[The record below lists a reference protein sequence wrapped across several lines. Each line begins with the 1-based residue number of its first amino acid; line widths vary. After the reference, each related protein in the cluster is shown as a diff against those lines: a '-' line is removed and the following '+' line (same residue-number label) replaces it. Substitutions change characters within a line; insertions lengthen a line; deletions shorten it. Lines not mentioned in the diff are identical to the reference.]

1 MKKIIRM
8 TESDLTNLV
17 KRVIEEQTKPSSAPK
32 KVDYEGLQ
40 YFFMKMNQGG
50 TNNYQRWVLDPSN
63 PRKGGDNLVLT
74 GKEVIMPTSLVNKP
88 LVWSLLKQGKKE
100 PDAIFEFFKGNDGV
114 IYWNCI
120 SDRFALC
127 QTDDGETSP
136 CRNQTYQTLTSK
148 NAQAAV
154 NAFNSRVQI
163 KEVTQ

>member
-1 MKKIIRM
+1 MTKIIRM

-17 KRVIEEQTKPSSAPK
+17 KRVIEEQTKQSSAPK

-88 LVWSLLKQGKKE
+88 LELPVRGRGVVF
-100 PDAIFEFFKGNDGV
+100 IFSCN
-114 IYWNCI
+114 
-120 SDRFALC
+120 
-127 QTDDGETSP
+127 
-136 CRNQTYQTLTSK
+136 
-148 NAQAAV
+148 
-154 NAFNSRVQI
+154 
-163 KEVTQ
+163 